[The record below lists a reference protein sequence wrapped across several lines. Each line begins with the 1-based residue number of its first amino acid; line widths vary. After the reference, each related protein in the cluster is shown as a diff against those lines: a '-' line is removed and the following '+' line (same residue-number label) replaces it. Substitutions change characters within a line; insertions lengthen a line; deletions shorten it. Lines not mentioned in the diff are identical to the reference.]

1 MLLDDRW
8 LKVRE
13 TAETGGISKERVG
26 YILHEVLGM
35 RKLCVRWVPHFPTAN
50 QKRTCMKISEQCLEC
65 FNENETD
72 FVHRFITM
80 DETWIHHYKYTPGS
94 KQQSK

>member
-8 LKVRE
+8 MKVRE
-13 TAETGGISKERVG
+13 TTKTGGISKEHVG
-26 YILHEVLGM
+26 YILHKVLGM
-35 RKLCVRWVPHFPTAN
+35 KKLCVRWVPHFLTVN

-65 FNENETD
+65 FNKNETD
-72 FVHRFITM
+72 SVHRFITV
-80 DETWIHHYKYTPGS
+80 DETWIHHYTPGS